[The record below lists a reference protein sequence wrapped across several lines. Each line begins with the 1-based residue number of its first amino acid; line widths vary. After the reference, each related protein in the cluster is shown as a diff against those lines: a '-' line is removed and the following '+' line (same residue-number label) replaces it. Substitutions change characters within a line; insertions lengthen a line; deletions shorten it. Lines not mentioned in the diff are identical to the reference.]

1 MDAMFDRI
9 DLCHTF
15 QGAGEGDA
23 GGGAPEPARCAT
35 GEHGGAKPLAGLAVN
50 FHINHMC
57 DARCTFCF
65 SKFNGNPDDLPV
77 ADAMRVIDELRT
89 AGAEKLTFAGGE
101 PTLHPH
107 LGALVDHA
115 KSVGL
120 VTSIVSNGARLEE
133 IIGAHGHNVD
143 WVCVSVDSADEFTQQ
158 ALGRGRGGHVV
169 RAIRLS
175 DLCRARGIR
184 FKLNTVVT
192 ALTWQEDMS
201 ALVSRMA
208 PERWKVFQVMRV
220 AGQNDGRVEPLLISK
235 DQFESFQ
242 QRHACL
248 AAGGFPAVAEADD
261 SMIDSYVM
269 VDPMGRFFGNSGHV
283 HSTSS
288 PILAVGVRAALAE
301 VGFDPS
307 KFDARG
313 GKYAWGASSS
323 KAAA

>member
-1 MDAMFDRI
+1 MCDRI
-9 DLCHTF
+9 DQCHKF
-15 QGAGEGDA
+15 HGLGERDD
-23 GGGAPEPARCAT
+23 GGGAPDAALRT
-35 GEHGGAKPLAGLAVN
+35 IGEHGRAKPLAGLAVN
-50 FHINHMC
+50 FHINRMC
-57 DARCTFCF
+57 DARCRFCF
-65 SKFNGNPDDLPV
+65 SNFIGNTEGLHV
-77 ADAMRVIDELRT
+77 ADAMRVIGELRA

-107 LGALVDHA
+107 LGDLVDHA
-115 KSVGL
+115 KGAGF

-133 IIGAHGHNVD
+133 VIAAHGHNID
-143 WVCVSVDSADEFTQQ
+143 WVCVSVDSADESTQQ
-158 ALGRGRGGHVV
+158 ALGRGRGGHVA

-175 DLCRARGIR
+175 DLCRDRGIR

-201 ALVSRMA
+201 VLVNRMA

-220 AGQNDGRVEPLLISK
+220 AGQNDGRVEPLLVSK
-235 DQFESFQ
+235 DQFVAFL
-242 QRHACL
+242 QRHAHL
-248 AAGGFPAVAEADD
+248 AAGGVTTVAEADD
-261 SMIDSYVM
+261 AMIDSYVM
-269 VDPMGRFFGNSGHV
+269 VDPLGRFFGNSGHV

-288 PILAVGVRAALAE
+288 PILTVGIGIALSE

-313 GKYAWGASSS
+313 GKYAWGPSAS